1 MQTTAAVAVRG
12 AENPFRKQGFLCLGP
27 LLRCNLGRNIGC
39 IKAGMLIVISV
50 AMGVRDTKP
59 ICSVSLD
66 LPGRTR
72 AAAALE
78 NAGRKMSTV
87 TTAAPATATLG
98 ATRWSQ
104 LIFVILCMVLIANLQ
119 YGWTLFVNPINKAT
133 GWSIAAIQFAYS
145 VFIALE
151 TWLTPIQGWIVDVL
165 GPKRGPKVMVAF
177 GGLAVALGWLINS
190 VADSLTM
197 LYVGAIISGAGGGAI
212 YATSVGHAVKWFP
225 DRRGLAVGLTAAGYG
240 AGAALTVIPIRYMI
254 DTSGYQSAFF
264 WFGLL
269 QGGVVFI
276 LAWLLRAPEPGELPS
291 TAAPK
296 VQQSK
301 RSYSPGEVLKAP
313 VFWLMYIMFVMV
325 SASGLMAAAQ
335 IAPIASDFGVA
346 NTVVLL
352 GGTTLTVA
360 LIVDNVAN
368 GAARPLFG
376 WISDNIGR
384 EYTMA
389 IAFGLGG
396 LAYWL
401 LGSLGTA
408 PWAFVV
414 FAAMIFLTWGEI
426 FSLFPSTCTDTFG
439 PKFATVNLSLLYT
452 AKGTSAFLTPLAN
465 VIKDATGSWHMVFL
479 VTTLMNFAVVGLAL
493 FVLRP
498 MRRRAMEQSG

>member
-1 MQTTAAVAVRG
+1 MTA
-12 AENPFRKQGFLCLGP
+12 
-27 LLRCNLGRNIGC
+27 
-39 IKAGMLIVISV
+39 
-50 AMGVRDTKP
+50 
-59 ICSVSLD
+59 VSTV
-66 LPGRTR
+66 P
-72 AAAALE
+72 AAA
-78 NAGRKMSTV
+78 ST
-87 TTAAPATATLG
+87 ASAS
-98 ATRWSQ
+98 RWAQ
-104 LIFVILCMVLIANLQ
+104 LVFVIVCMVMIANLQ
-119 YGWTLFVNPINKAT
+119 YGWTLFVNPINKAH
-133 GWSIAAIQFAYS
+133 GWSIASIQFAFAI
-145 VFIALE
+145 FIALE
-151 TWLTPIQGWIVDVL
+151 TWLTPIQGWVVDIL
-165 GPKRGPKVMVAF
+165 GPRNGPRVMVAF
-177 GGLAVALGWLINS
+177 GGFMVGVGWVINS
-190 VADSLTM
+190 TADTLTM
-197 LYVGAIISGAGGGAI
+197 LYAGAIISGAGGGAV

-240 AGAALTVIPIRYMI
+240 AGAALTVIPIRYVI
-254 DTSGYQSAFF
+254 DTSGYQAAFL
-264 WFGLL
+264 WFGLI

-276 LAWLLRAPEPGELPS
+276 LAWMLRGPALGEIPS
-291 TAAPK
+291 TTPPK
-296 VQQSK
+296 VMQST
-301 RSYSPGEVLKAP
+301 RSYSPLEVLKTP
-313 VFWLMYIMFVMV
+313 VFWLLYIMFVMV
-325 SASGLMAAAQ
+325 SGSGLMATAQ

-346 NTVVLL
+346 NAVLL
-352 GGTTLTVA
+352 FGGTTLTVA

-396 LAYWL
+396 VAYWL

-479 VTTLMNFAVVGLAL
+479 VTTIMNFAVVGLAL

-498 MRRRAMEQSG
+498 MRRRAMERK